1 MEIQEESREISG
13 KTVEEAIELAL
24 KELGAKREEVEIEV
38 LSKGKAGFLGIGAES
53 ARVRVRRIPVS
64 QNVATR
70 AMEVVNQL
78 LKIAGVATTAT
89 LRTAHDSQTG
99 GPIIDIQGEDSG
111 LLIGR
116 RGETLRALQFVVN
129 LLVNRNS
136 NSPVRV
142 VLDVELYRQRREK
155 ALRELAMKV
164 AEKVA
169 TSGRAIT
176 LEPMPA
182 AERRIIH
189 LTLANHP
196 QVTTQ
201 STGVGNIRKVTVMP
215 KK

>member
-1 MEIQEESREISG
+1 
-13 KTVEEAIELAL
+13 
-24 KELGAKREEVEIEV
+24 
-38 LSKGKAGFLGIGAES
+38 
-53 ARVRVRRIPVS
+53 
-64 QNVATR
+64 
-70 AMEVVNQL
+70 MEVVNQL
-78 LKIAGVATTAT
+78 LKIAGVSTTAT

-136 NSPVRV
+136 TSPVRV

-201 STGVGNIRKVTVMP
+201 STGAGNIRKVTVMP

>member
-1 MEIQEESREISG
+1 
-13 KTVEEAIELAL
+13 
-24 KELGAKREEVEIEV
+24 
-38 LSKGKAGFLGIGAES
+38 
-53 ARVRVRRIPVS
+53 
-64 QNVATR
+64 
-70 AMEVVNQL
+70 MEVVNQL